1 MTTQLD
7 IKHPTQPAIGIQ
19 PTVTLLIPVYKG
31 GAYWQEC
38 WQSVTPLAHKFDRI
52 LVSFNYSELQ
62 QQDLQVVEADKPDN
76 VEVIVQP
83 QLLPTITAHLVSLI
97 DHVDTDYIFFLCA
110 DDWLLEAGL
119 VEALE
124 LLRNHG
130 NQHISIVGSHEWY
143 ETTECYSIVTQHL
156 STFPQGMQPPDYIL
170 MDMHSRF
177 FIQLSGLITSTS
189 SLRTCQP
196 MMKMFSTGWRL
207 DDFVAAHPGINRL
220 QQSLQPSVRI
230 RRHPGQVSQQGALVR
245 LSTVTDNVSYYLI
258 QAFHSSD
265 PLLISRAV
273 EKVYRSWSQCQLIPH
288 FLPAGWHILRLVLA
302 SLTWQNCP
310 GRLKTIGYLGLYAPQ
325 VFSGVFNQ
333 IVSRIRRRLSP

>member
-7 IKHPTQPAIGIQ
+7 IKRPTQHAIGIQ

-76 VEVIVQP
+76 LEVIVQP
-83 QLLPTITAHLVSLI
+83 QLLPTITAHVVSLL

-124 LLRNHG
+124 LLRNHADQ
-130 NQHISIVGSHEWY
+130 NLSIVGSHEWH
-143 ETTECYSIVTQHL
+143 ETADFYSIVTQHL
-156 STFPQGMQPPDYIL
+156 STFPEGIKASDYIL
-170 MDMHSRF
+170 MDMDSRLA
-177 FIQLSGLITSTS
+177 IQLSGLITSAS
-189 SLRTCQP
+189 SLKGCQP

-207 DDFVAAHPGINRL
+207 DDFVAVHPGIDRL
-220 QQSLQPSVRI
+220 WQSLQPSVKI
-230 RRHPGQVSQQGALVR
+230 RRHPGQVSAQGAQVR
-245 LSTVTDNVSYYLI
+245 STIVTDNTSYYLI
-258 QAFHSSD
+258 QALHSSD
-265 PLLISRAV
+265 SQFISRAV
-273 EKVYRSWSQCQLIPH
+273 ETVYQIWDKNQPN
-288 FLPAGWHILRLVLA
+288 FLQAVLHILRVLLA
-302 SLTWQNCP
+302 SLTWRNCP
-310 GRLKTIGYLGLYAPQ
+310 GRVKTIGYLWLYAPQ
-325 VFSGVFNQ
+325 VWSVVFNQ
-333 IVSRIRRRLSP
+333 VFSKIRRLTP